1 MTTDIL
7 MTADEFNV
15 YDFSLN
21 SEGDITNGDF
31 FDSSMLYSIYGERRA
46 LASEVPASHRRRGWI
61 GNEHSDYEN
70 GSKIWLFEQEK
81 LTRTNLNSLQ
91 SEGINALQWM
101 ITDGFAIGNLTAT
114 AVVQGVSTAI
124 ATVEGVGIVGLLIGI
139 QRPSSKVEERF
150 FELWN
155 NTGISSNGT

>member
-7 MTADEFNV
+7 MTADENNI

-31 FDSSMLYSIYGERRA
+31 FDSSMLYSIFGERRA
-46 LASEVPASHRRRGWI
+46 LASEVPQSQRRRGWI
-61 GNEHSDYEN
+61 GNEHSDFEN

-81 LTRTNLNSLQ
+81 LTRTILNGLQ
-91 SEGINALQWM
+91 SEAINALQWM
-101 ITDGFAIGNLTAT
+101 ITDGFAVGNL
-114 AVVQGVSTAI
+114 TAI
-124 ATVEGVGIVGLLIGI
+124 ATVRGDSVGLLIGI
-139 QRPSSKVEERF
+139 QRPSSKVEQRF

>member
-7 MTADEFNV
+7 MTADTAGE
-15 YDFSLN
+15 YDFSIN
-21 SEGDITNGDF
+21 AEGDITNGDF
-31 FDSSMLYSIYGERRA
+31 FDSSMQYSILGERRA
-46 LASEVPASHRRRGWI
+46 LASEVQASHRRRGWI

-81 LTRTNLNSLQ
+81 LTRTVLNGLN

-101 ITDGFAIGNLTAT
+101 IDDSFAVGSLASNSTVIGN
-114 AVVQGVSTAI
+114 
-124 ATVEGVGIVGLLIGI
+124 GVGLFIDI
-139 QRPSSKVEERF
+139 QRPSSRVEQRF

-155 NTGISSNGT
+155 NTGISSDGS